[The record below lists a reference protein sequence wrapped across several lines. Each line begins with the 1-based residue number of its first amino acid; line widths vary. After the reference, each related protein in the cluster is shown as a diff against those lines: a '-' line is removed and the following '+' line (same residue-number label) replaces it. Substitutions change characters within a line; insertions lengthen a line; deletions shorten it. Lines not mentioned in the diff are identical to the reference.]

1 LGPGNPLLER
11 QHLDHGQLYFIFL
24 REVVPGEE
32 TDLADGRLVGSL
44 DLLHVN
50 EGEVLEGSQAFF
62 ENFQVLIF
70 LDELQDIQ
78 VFHELIDFISYV

>member
-1 LGPGNPLLER
+1 MGPGNPLLEG

-44 DLLHVN
+44 DRLQVN

-70 LDELQDIQ
+70 LDEFQDIQ
-78 VFHELIDFISYV
+78 FFH